1 MTDRNSAS
9 APADVVVL
17 LPRALLDLFPDAA
30 HEVRLAAASIG
41 DMISALDDR
50 WPGMRDRLCD
60 STPRI
65 RRHLNIFVEGRRATL
80 DTHLEPGAKIYVMTA
95 VSGG

>member
-1 MTDRNSAS
+1 MADQMT
-9 APADVVVL
+9 APAPEVL
-17 LPRALLDLFPDAA
+17 IRLPRALLDLFPEAA
-30 HEVRLAAASIG
+30 HEVTLPAATIAE
-41 DMISALDDR
+41 MIAALEIR

-80 DTHLEPGAKIYVMTA
+80 ETQLKPGTKIYVMTA